1 MFPIGYLLAAPTL
14 ALTLPRASPFQD
26 TAAEPVEDGT
36 SFQGLGGDWG
46 GMRQQLE
53 EHGVTVALSAILEL
67 NRVLSG
73 GLDQTCTGQALYDL
87 SLGLD
92 LDRIVGL
99 ERGVIG
105 LDAYVI
111 DGHNPSFEVG
121 DWQSFSDIS
130 AGETE
135 QIAELYYEQGWR
147 SLRIKLG
154 KFDGNSEFGFPAAG
168 GDGIHSSAVFS
179 PTFFTM
185 PVYPHPATG
194 VLLGWA
200 PRDDRY
206 VNVAVMDG
214 AGAEGVHTG
223 TLGPSTFL
231 GAPSD
236 LFWIGEAGRRWSA
249 GASELPGGVAVGG
262 WYHTGEFATADG
274 DTDRGTAGAYAMLDQ
289 GLAFGDES
297 TLFLQLAGADGDVAP
312 VDLHAGAGIVLRGL
326 LTARPNDSF
335 GGYATWAHFGSDPA
349 FTETAET
356 ALELYYRC
364 QVLPGLALLPDL
376 QLILDPGG
384 DASIDDALVFSLR
397 ATLDF

>member
-1 MFPIGYLLAAPTL
+1 VLPLGLLLSATL
-14 ALTLPRASPFQD
+14 ALVPPAPFQD
-26 TAAEPVEDGT
+26 AGAESAEDGT
-36 SFQGLGGDWG
+36 TFLGLSGGWG
-46 GMRQQLE
+46 GARQRLE
-53 EHGVTVALSAILEL
+53 ESGVTVGMSAIVEL

-73 GLDQTCTGQALYDL
+73 GLDRSCTGQALYDL
-87 SLGLD
+87 TIGLD
-92 LDRIVGL
+92 LERLAGI

-105 LDAYVI
+105 FDAYVI

-147 SLRIKLG
+147 SLRLKLG

-179 PTFFTM
+179 PTFFAM

-194 VLLGWA
+194 VLVGWT
-200 PRDDRY
+200 PRAESY

-223 TLGPSTFL
+223 TLGPSTFF

-236 LFWIGEAGRRWSA
+236 LFWIAETGQRWSA
-249 GASELPGGVAVGG
+249 GESELPGGIALGG
-262 WYHTGEFATADG
+262 WYHTGEFATSSG
-274 DTDRGTAGAYAMLDQ
+274 GTDRGTAGAYAMLDQ
-289 GLAFGDES
+289 GLPVGEES
-297 TLFLQLAGADGDVAP
+297 TLFLQLAGADEDVAP
-312 VDLHAGAGIVLRGL
+312 VDLHAGAGAVLRGL
-326 LTARPNDSF
+326 IAARPDDSF
-335 GGYATWAHFGSDPA
+335 GGYATWAHFGTDPA

-356 ALELYYRC
+356 ALEVYYRWA
-364 QVLPGLALLPDL
+364 VLPGLALLPDL
-376 QLILDPGG
+376 QWILDPGG
-384 DASIDDALVFSLR
+384 DASIDDALVFTLR
-397 ATLDF
+397 ATVDF